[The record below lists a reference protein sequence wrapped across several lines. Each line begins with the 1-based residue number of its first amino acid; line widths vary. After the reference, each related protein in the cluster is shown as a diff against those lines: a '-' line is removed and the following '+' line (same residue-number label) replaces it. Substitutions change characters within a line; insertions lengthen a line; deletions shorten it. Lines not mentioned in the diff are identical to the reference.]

1 MMGRTIHGIGDLRCI
16 KKDKERAGSPY
27 FDVVLVREMVV
38 VTPGCDEQFE
48 LVDHIVEKTGWQGMK
63 IEIG

>member
-1 MMGRTIHGIGDLRCI
+1 MGRTVHAIGDLRCI
-16 KKDKERAGSPY
+16 KKDKEHAGTPY
-27 FDVVLVREMVV
+27 FDVVLVRENVV

-48 LVDHIVEKTGWQGMK
+48 LVDRIVEKTGWQGMK